1 MDKNQVKQR
10 IRQAAAKHD
19 GKFPPLWAIAEALD
33 IPFYKVK
40 PVLSAL
46 VADGWLI
53 RKGNWHRFADPARTP
68 GVHVVEGT
76 AGVRFP
82 RETKEES
89 PWTNIPDVE
98 APTEPVQD
106 LALPVGPRP
115 VQCLSQTVA
124 VGIGIP
130 NESEIPQDASDAP
143 VNPKANPPV
152 HHFSRDWPV
161 LVIRALM
168 VVIGLGAA
176 VMSTYYTT
184 FWLMEFLPTVLAV
197 ILGSIMVFFSVIAF
211 ETILIFAQNRQ
222 WPAVVA
228 FILIWVVVAAFS
240 IVSTIAGQ
248 YNQHQRALVRTSV
261 ENVET
266 TTSRLQLQ
274 SIREQRAELV
284 TRAES
289 KRNQIAS
296 LNKILASVSDIEQ
309 RAQFGRSWADTQAQI
324 TAAERA
330 LTGLQKEIDATR
342 ADERELLAAAPTAL
356 AADPLSVSAAPD
368 FYTWLAGVLRISR
381 DLSQFWLSLFPA
393 IFIDVIAPAALAVSM
408 FLARKKRDPRL

>member
-10 IRQAAAKHD
+10 IRHAAAKHG

-46 VADGWLI
+46 VADGWLV

-76 AGVRFP
+76 AGLP
-82 RETKEES
+82 RGTKEENQ
-89 PWTNIPDVE
+89 WTNIPDVE
-98 APTEPVQD
+98 TPAEPVQELSVVAD
-106 LALPVGPRP
+106 SHFQP
-115 VQCLSQTVA
+115 VQCLSETPISEDVETPPMLEVSA
-124 VGIGIP
+124 VHT
-130 NESEIPQDASDAP
+130 
-143 VNPKANPPV
+143 PPA
-152 HHFSRDWPV
+152 HHFPRDWPV

-197 ILGSIMVFFSVIAF
+197 VLGSIMVFFSVIAF

-222 WPAVVA
+222 WPAAVTFV
-228 FILIWVVVAAFS
+228 LIWVVVAAFS
-240 IVSTIAGQ
+240 IVSTVAGQ

-274 SIREQRAELV
+274 TLREQRAEILG
-284 TRAES
+284 RAES
-289 KRNQIAS
+289 KREQIAS
-296 LNKILASVSDIEQ
+296 LNKILASVSDIEK
-309 RAQFGRSWADTQAQI
+309 RAQFGRSWADTQVQI
-324 TAAERA
+324 AAAEKV

-342 ADERELLAAAPTAL
+342 AAERELLAKAPAAL

-408 FLARKKRDPRL
+408 FLARKKRTPRL